1 MRTIKT
7 IGVFVLLGILFF
19 TLNNSQGSIPPLGK
33 FLNPFSGFWQN
44 GTHLDDLVEVIDVK
58 GLRQEVKV
66 VWDERQVPHIFA
78 ENSYDA
84 YFAQGYLTARH
95 RLWQMEFQTHV
106 AAGRVSEIIGPKAI
120 DFDKLQRR
128 RGLLMAAEA
137 ANNKMNEDP
146 NSQLILQAYA
156 NGVNTWIEGL
166 TPATLPLEYKLLNYE
181 PEVWSTLKTA
191 LLLKFMAWDLT
202 GRNSEMD
209 LSVIRESLG
218 EEFVERFYPV
228 HTPRLDPIIPAGK
241 PWRFDPLIPDAPS
254 PVFEPQFIRDLRRD
268 EPDRDNGSNNW
279 AVAGKK
285 TASGFPIL
293 ANDPHLGLKLPSI
306 WYEIQLHTPEMNVY
320 GVSLPGAPAVII
332 GFNEN
337 IAWGLTNAG
346 SDVMDWFEIE
356 FRDRSYSEY
365 WYAGDWIKADM
376 RIEEI
381 LVRGE
386 EARIDSF
393 PVTRFGPLV
402 HYGEAKLDNDHPV
415 GLAMRWSAHDPS
427 NEMGA
432 IRSMNLASNKEEFFA
447 ALETFDAPGQN
458 FAFASRDGD
467 IAIRHHGKYPLR
479 GEDEGKFV
487 RAGRD
492 TTGEWRQWIPR
503 DQLPYISNPWSGY
516 VSSANQNPT
525 AKGYPYYLGWDY
537 DDYERGSRIN
547 DRLREMRKI
556 DFYDMQQLHTDNFN
570 KQAQLML
577 PFMIKQLE
585 GDTTSSDEEQQ
596 ILMDLKKWN
605 YVSDPDEKAA
615 WVYKQ
620 WWLHLEQAIWEDELT
635 LYGELREL
643 PARSVTAEL
652 LLSNKRSE
660 YYDDGRTPE
669 LEDRRGIIRN
679 AFYQTSSDLLSEL
692 GPYGDKWAIGR
703 ARGTDINHLLSVK
716 GLGRTGLFTGGGSG
730 IVNATKKTHGPSWR
744 MIVELGDSIK
754 AQGIFPGGQ
763 SGNPGSLYY
772 DYAVDS
778 WVRGEYYNIHF
789 LHSPEVSNNSKLF
802 LTSLRNYQ

>member
-1 MRTIKT
+1 MRILKT
-7 IGVFVLLGILFF
+7 VVAFVFLIGLFIL
-19 TLNNSQGSIPPLGK
+19 LNNSQGSIPPLGK
-33 FLNPFSGFWQN
+33 FLNPFAGFWQN
-44 GTHLDDLVEVIDVK
+44 GSRLDQIEEVLDVK

-78 ENSYDA
+78 QNDYDA
-84 YFAQGYLTARH
+84 YFAQGFLTARH

-106 AAGRVSEIIGPKAI
+106 AAGRVSEIIGSKALE
-120 DFDKLQRR
+120 FDKLQRR
-128 RGLLMAAEA
+128 RGLLMAAEIG
-137 ANNKMNEDP
+137 NNKMNEDP
-146 NSQLILQAYA
+146 DSQLILQAYA
-156 NGVNTWIEGL
+156 NGVNTWIENL

-209 LSVIRESLG
+209 LSVIRSALG
-218 EEFVERFYPV
+218 DDFVKRFYPV
-228 HTPRLDPIIPAGK
+228 HTPRLDPVIPSAK
-241 PWRFDPLIPDAPS
+241 PWRFDPLVADEIPP
-254 PVFEPQFIRDLRRD
+254 PFEPQFVRDLRMN

-306 WYEIQLHTPEMNVY
+306 WYEIQLNTPNMNVY

-332 GFNEN
+332 GFNDD

-356 FRDRSYSEY
+356 FSDETYAEY
-365 WYAGDWIKADM
+365 MYAGEWIKADL
-376 RIEEI
+376 RVEEI
-381 LVRGE
+381 LIKGE
-386 EARIDSF
+386 DAYLDSF
-393 PVTRFGPLV
+393 PKTRFGPLV
-402 HYGEAKLDNDHPV
+402 HFGKHTLGNGHPV
-415 GLAMRWSAHDPS
+415 GLAMRWSAHEPS

-432 IRSMNLASNKEEFFA
+432 IRSMNTASNLEEFYA

-458 FAFASRDGD
+458 FAFAAKDGD
-467 IAIRHHGKYPLR
+467 IAIRHNGKFPLR
-479 GEDEGKFV
+479 AEDQGKFV

-492 TTGEWRQWIPR
+492 TTGEWRQWIPKN
-503 DQLPYISNPWSGY
+503 QLPSISNPWQGY

-525 AKGYPYYLGWDY
+525 AKKYPYYMGWDY

-547 DRLREMRKI
+547 DRLKAVNNT
-556 DFYDMQQLHTDNFN
+556 DFYHMQQLQMDNFN

-577 PFMIKQLE
+577 PLMLKQLDSE
-585 GDTTSSDEEQQ
+585 GFSGEELR
-596 ILMDLKKWN
+596 ILNDLKTWN
-605 YVSDPDEKAA
+605 FVSDPNQKAA

-620 WWLHLEQAIWEDELT
+620 WWLHLEKAIWEDELT

-643 PARSVTAEL
+643 PGRSVTAEL
-652 LLSNKRSE
+652 LLRNKKNKH
-660 YYDDGRTPE
+660 YDDIRTPAA
-669 LEDRRGIIRN
+669 EDRRTVIQN
-679 AFYQTSSDLLSEL
+679 SFYQTVIDLQEEL
-692 GPYGDKWAIGR
+692 GPYGESWELGR
-703 ARGTDINHLLSVK
+703 ARGTNINHLLSVK
-716 GLGRTGLFTGGGSG
+716 GLGRTDLFTGGGVG

-754 AQGIFPGGQ
+754 AQGLYPGGQ
-763 SGNPGSLYY
+763 SGNPGSPYY
-772 DYAVDS
+772 DNAVDG

-789 LHSPEVSNNSKLF
+789 LTSPTVSGNSKLA
-802 LTSLRNYQ
+802 LTHLRNYQ